1 MTQRIDMA
9 DKTMLE
15 RLGTVVDAYGADQ
28 SRWPA
33 AERVVLEPFIKATPE
48 ARRMLA
54 EAGALDRVLA
64 EGCGTAPTEQVDR
77 VRARLLAQIDA
88 EGATMAPG
96 EAAVASTVVPFQRP
110 AASRSPQP
118 ARSRHWRE
126 VALLAAAL
134 LLGVFVGTQDI
145 IDGSRLGLPGY
156 AISTTNS
163 DDISE
168 LALGGA
174 SETLSVEDLL

>member
-1 MTQRIDMA
+1 
-9 DKTMLE
+9 
-15 RLGTVVDAYGADQ
+15 
-28 SRWPA
+28 
-33 AERVVLEPFIKATPE
+33 
-48 ARRMLA
+48 
-54 EAGALDRVLA
+54 
-64 EGCGTAPTEQVDR
+64 
-77 VRARLLAQIDA
+77 
-88 EGATMAPG
+88 
-96 EAAVASTVVPFQRP
+96 
-110 AASRSPQP
+110 
-118 ARSRHWRE
+118 

-156 AISTTNS
+156 EISTTNS